1 MCFLCCFLSSK
12 AMLLACMLLNK
23 GKEKVYVKKLV
34 NSFVL
39 TLFQPLTLCIFLNTQ
54 HLLLDTT

>member
-23 GKEKVYVKKLV
+23 GKSLCKEAGKLI
-34 NSFVL
+34 
-39 TLFQPLTLCIFLNTQ
+39 CLNTVSAT
-54 HLLLDTT
+54 DFMYFFKYTTSST